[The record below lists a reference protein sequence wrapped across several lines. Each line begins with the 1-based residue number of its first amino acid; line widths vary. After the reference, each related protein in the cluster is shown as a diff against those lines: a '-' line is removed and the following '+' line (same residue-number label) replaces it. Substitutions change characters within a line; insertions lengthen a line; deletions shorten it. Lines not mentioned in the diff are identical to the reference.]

1 MVRTLRA
8 DAHLLKGQARLAAHI
23 FTLILRRNVH
33 VSGRVIRNLCGSSRI
48 VQPEEIKLH
57 LGAEEE
63 REAFLF
69 RLLHS
74 VCKNRACVHL
84 KRPAVRVIHRAE
96 HAHHAPVLRSPRQN
110 AERRC
115 VRAQDK
121 VGVYLSTEA
130 RDGRRVD
137 GNAVGKRAVQF
148 VRHDRNVF
156 EPAHHVAE
164 RHADEL
170 HILLNDILQDFFLF
184 VNHIKQPF
192 LKKRALTRAGTAPAR
207 MNAFAHSI
215 FASYNIKS
223 HFITAF
229 HMCHII
235 ACRKTAVNPL
245 CRRK

>member
-48 VQPEEIKLH
+48 VQPEKVKLH

-96 HAHHAPVLRSPRQN
+96 HAHHAPVLGSPRQN
-110 AERRC
+110 AERRR

-121 VGVYLSTEA
+121 VGVYLAAEA

-235 ACRKTAVNPL
+235 ACGKTPVNRL

>member
-33 VSGRVIRNLCGSSRI
+33 VSGRVIRNLCGNSRI

-57 LGAEEE
+57 LGAKEE

-69 RLLHS
+69 CRFYG
-74 VCKNRACVHL
+74 VCKDRACVHL

-96 HAHHAPVLRSPRQN
+96 HAHHAPVLGSPRQN
-110 AERRC
+110 AERRR

-121 VGVYLSTEA
+121 VGVYLAAEA

-148 VRHDRNVF
+148 VRHDRDVF

-170 HILLNDILQDFFLF
+170 HILLNDILQNFFLF

-192 LKKRALTRAGTAPAR
+192 LKKRALIRTGTAPAR
-207 MNAFAHSI
+207 MNAIAHSTI
-215 FASYNIKS
+215 SYNIKS
-223 HFITAF
+223 NFITAF

-235 ACRKTAVNPL
+235 ACRKTPVNRL